1 MHFFLLVSF
10 PDGAVP
16 AETFVDPET
25 FQDMDHAVQVAGRFV
40 RQENATQVII
50 YLCENSQDET
60 QNKRM
65 LTISK

>member
-10 PDGAVP
+10 PDGLVP

-25 FQDMDHAVQVAGRFV
+25 FQDMDHAVQVAGRLI
-40 RQENATQVII
+40 REEKATQVVI
-50 YLCENSQDET
+50 YLCDNSLSET

>member
-10 PDGAVP
+10 PDGKVP

-25 FQDMDHAVQVAGRFV
+25 FQDMDDAVRAAGRFV
-40 RQENATQVII
+40 REENATSVVI
-50 YLCENSQDET
+50 YLSDNSLSET

-65 LTISK
+65 LTLSK